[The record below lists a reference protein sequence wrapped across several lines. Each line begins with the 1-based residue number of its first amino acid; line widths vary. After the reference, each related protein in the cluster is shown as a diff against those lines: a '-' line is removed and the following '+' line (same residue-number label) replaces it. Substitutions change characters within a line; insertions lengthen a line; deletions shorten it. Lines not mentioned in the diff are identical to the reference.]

1 MCGGTQ
7 TISYVF
13 SVANPDSTKFVKIGK
28 TVTLKKYFVL
38 KLIVIGNVVTKFGA
52 KKEYIKVLVMAVKH
66 SGL

>member
-52 KKEYIKVLVMAVKH
+52 KKE
-66 SGL
+66 